1 MKNLSQKVGRDA
13 GARGS
18 GGSFRGNSDAMQ
30 KGVSG
35 KRTREERE
43 ARITRMMLI
52 VFGCFLMCYLPLFIY
67 LRVIL
72 FRIMLV
78 NKWIFCI

>member
-1 MKNLSQKVGRDA
+1 MHEFFFQKVGRDA
-13 GARGS
+13 GVGGG
-18 GGSFRGNSDAMQ
+18 GGSFRGNSNEMQ

-67 LRVIL
+67 LGVINL
-72 FRIMLV
+72 L
-78 NKWIFCI
+78 

>member
-1 MKNLSQKVGRDA
+1 MLYFERTIFLQKVGRHA
-13 GARGS
+13 G
-18 GGSFRGNSDAMQ
+18 GGSLRGNSDEMQ

-67 LRVIL
+67 LGVIL
-72 FRIMLV
+72 L
-78 NKWIFCI
+78 

>member
-1 MKNLSQKVGRDA
+1 MSYFERTIFLQKVGRDTGA
-13 GARGS
+13 GRG
-18 GGSFRGNSDAMQ
+18 GGSLRGNSDEMQ

-67 LRVIL
+67 LGVIL
-72 FRIMLV
+72 L
-78 NKWIFCI
+78 

>member
-1 MKNLSQKVGRDA
+1 MHEIVFQKVGRDA
-13 GARGS
+13 GVGGG
-18 GGSFRGNSDAMQ
+18 GGSFRGNSNEIQ
-30 KGVSG
+30 KAVSG

-67 LRVIL
+67 LGVINL
-72 FRIMLV
+72 L
-78 NKWIFCI
+78 